1 MNCKNCGKEVNDQ
14 FCSGCG
20 HPVQLK
26 RVDGHYILHE
36 ILHFLHLEKGIP
48 YTVKELLIT
57 PGKSIRGFIS
67 DDRNRL
73 VKPILFLI
81 VCSVIYT
88 FVTHLFHVEFFENN
102 ANPEGMKILKGSA
115 VLAIFEWIQHYY
127 GYANI
132 LMGLCVAFWLKLL
145 FGEHDYN
152 FFELLILMCF
162 VIGAGMLILT
172 LFGVIQSL
180 VHTNLPTISTL
191 GVVAYSSWAM
201 GQFFGQ
207 KKFANYF
214 KALVSYLLGSFVFYI
229 LILFTGILID
239 ILRH

>member
-1 MNCKNCGKEVNDQ
+1 
-14 FCSGCG
+14 
-20 HPVQLK
+20 
-26 RVDGHYILHE
+26 
-36 ILHFLHLEKGIP
+36 
-48 YTVKELLIT
+48 
-57 PGKSIRGFIS
+57 
-67 DDRNRL
+67 
-73 VKPILFLI
+73 
-81 VCSVIYT
+81 
-88 FVTHLFHVEFFENN
+88 
-102 ANPEGMKILKGSA
+102 MKILKGSA
-115 VLAIFEWIQHYY
+115 VLAIFEWIQNYY

-180 VHTNLPTISTL
+180 VHTSLPTISTL

-229 LILFTGILID
+229 LVLFTGILID